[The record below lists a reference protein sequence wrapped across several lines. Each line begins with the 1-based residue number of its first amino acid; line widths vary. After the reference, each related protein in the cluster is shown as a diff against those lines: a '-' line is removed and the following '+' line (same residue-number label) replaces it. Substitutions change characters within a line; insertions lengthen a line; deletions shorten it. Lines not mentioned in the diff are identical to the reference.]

1 MAKMGRPK
9 VEKPKN
15 KMIGLRL
22 SEEEYER
29 FKKYAESKG
38 MTVTSVLY
46 AKVNEILASKAV

>member
-9 VEKPKN
+9 AEKPKN

-29 FKKYAESKG
+29 FKKYAENKG